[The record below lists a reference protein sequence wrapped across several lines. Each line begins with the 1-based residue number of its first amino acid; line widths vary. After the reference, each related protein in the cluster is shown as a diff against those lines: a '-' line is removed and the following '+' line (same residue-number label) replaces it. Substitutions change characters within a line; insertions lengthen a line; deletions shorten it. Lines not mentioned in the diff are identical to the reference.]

1 MPLQL
6 GEDFWLYSELVAV
19 VEKAGRDRRVGRMN
33 INIGKPRK
41 EFGKTIAADIAHRLR
56 SDIVSCALKPDEPLK
71 FDDLR
76 QMYGASFTTL
86 REALTSLTADGL
98 VVAESQR
105 GFRVAPVS
113 LEDLSDLT
121 QVRLLIETEA
131 LRKSIENGKEDW
143 EINVITALHRLSRIE
158 EQIDGSPVSDPA
170 WKAAHREFH
179 IALLSGCRSPTLM
192 AVHRTLFDRAER
204 YRALSAKFRPLPRDK
219 LGEHRALMQ
228 AALGR
233 DADRAVALIESHVRN
248 TANNV
253 AKYAKGL
260 QKAG

>member
-1 MPLQL
+1 MQL
-6 GEDFWLYSELVAV
+6 GKEIWLYSALVAT
-19 VEKAGRDRRVGRMN
+19 VEKAIGDRRVGRMSVN
-33 INIGKPRK
+33 VGKPRK
-41 EFGKTIAADIAHRLR
+41 EFGKTIAADIAYRLR
-56 SDIVSCALKPDEPLK
+56 SDIVSCALRPDEPLK

-86 REALTSLTADGL
+86 REALTSLAADGL
-98 VVAESQR
+98 VVTESQR

-113 LEDLSDLT
+113 LDDLFDLT
-121 QVRLLIETEA
+121 QVRVLIETEA

-143 EINVITALHRLSRIE
+143 EISVITGLHRLSAIE
-158 EQIDGSPVSDPA
+158 ARIDGSPVRDPA

-179 IALLSGCRSPTLM
+179 TALLSACRSPTLM

-204 YRALSAKFRPLPRDK
+204 YRALSATLRPLPRDK

-233 DADRAVALIESHVRN
+233 DVDRAVALIESHIRN

-253 AKYAKGL
+253 AKYAKRL

>member
-1 MPLQL
+1 MQL
-6 GEDFWLYSELVAV
+6 GKKNRLYSAPVTATDTAGWERLV
-19 VEKAGRDRRVGRMN
+19 EGTS
-33 INIGKPRK
+33 INIVKPRK

-56 SDIVSCALKPDEPLK
+56 TDIVSCVLRPSDPLK

-86 REALTSLTADGL
+86 REALTSLIADGL

-121 QVRLLIETEA
+121 QVRLLVETEA
-131 LRKSIENGKEDW
+131 LRKSIVNGKEDW

-158 EQIDGSPVSDPA
+158 EQIDASPVADPA
-170 WKAAHREFH
+170 WKSAHREFH
-179 IALLSGCRSPTLM
+179 TALISACQSPTLM
-192 AVHRTLFDRAER
+192 SVHKTLFDRAER
-204 YRALSAKFRPLPRDK
+204 YRSLSATVRPMARDK

-233 DADRAVALIESHVRN
+233 NVDLALSLIERHIRN
-248 TANNV
+248 TADNV
-253 AKYAKGL
+253 AKFAKRQL
-260 QKAG
+260 KAG

>member
-1 MPLQL
+1 ME
-6 GEDFWLYSELVAV
+6 GTS
-19 VEKAGRDRRVGRMN
+19 
-33 INIGKPRK
+33 INIVKPRK

-56 SDIVSCALKPDEPLK
+56 SDIVACVLKPNDPLK
-71 FDDLR
+71 FEDLR

-86 REALTSLTADGL
+86 REALTSLIADSL

-131 LRKSIENGKEDW
+131 LRKSIENGKDDW

-158 EQIDGSPVSDPA
+158 EQIDGSPVADPG

-179 IALLSGCRSPTLM
+179 TALISACQSPTLM
-192 AVHRTLFDRAER
+192 SVHKTLFDRAER
-204 YRALSAKFRPLPRDK
+204 YRCLSATLRPMARDK

-233 DADRAVALIESHVRN
+233 NVDLALSLIESHIRK
-248 TANNV
+248 TADNV
-253 AKYAKGL
+253 AKFAKRQL
-260 QKAG
+260 KAG

>member
-1 MPLQL
+1 M
-6 GEDFWLYSELVAV
+6 G
-19 VEKAGRDRRVGRMN
+19 MN
-33 INIGKPRK
+33 INVVKPRK

-56 SDIVSCALKPDEPLK
+56 SDIVSCALTPDEPLK

-86 REALTSLTADGL
+86 REALTSLIADGL

-113 LEDLSDLT
+113 LEDLADLT
-121 QVRLLIETEA
+121 QVRLLIEIEA
-131 LRKSIENGKEDW
+131 LRKSIESGKDDW
-143 EINVITALHRLSRIE
+143 EINVMTALHRMSRIE
-158 EQIDGSPVSDPA
+158 ERIGGNPVGDPA

-179 IALLSGCRSPTLM
+179 TALISACNSPTLM
-192 AVHRTLFDRAER
+192 AVHKTLFDRAER
-204 YRALSAKFRPLPRDK
+204 YRCLSAALRPLPRDK

-233 DADRAVALIESHVRN
+233 NADLAISLIENHIRS

-253 AKYAKGL
+253 AKYAKRQLKSG
-260 QKAG
+260 